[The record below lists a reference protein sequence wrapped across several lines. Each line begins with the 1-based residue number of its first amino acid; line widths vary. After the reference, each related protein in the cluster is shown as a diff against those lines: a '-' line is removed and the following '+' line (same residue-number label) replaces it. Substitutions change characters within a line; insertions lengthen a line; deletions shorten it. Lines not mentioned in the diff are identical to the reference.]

1 MRFPVKRVVSAHL
14 LVRLLIALL
23 ASAGPASALGEGD
36 DAADF
41 EAPMLHSDRTV
52 ALSDHLGKVVY
63 LDFWAS
69 WCDPCR
75 IAIPEI
81 EKLRTEFPKEDFQV
95 LAVNLDKSV
104 KKATKFL
111 KKNPVGY
118 PSLTDPKG
126 KVPRMFGL
134 ETMPTSYLIDRNGVI
149 RYVHKGFRKGDMEEI
164 RAQIAKLVEAK

>member
-1 MRFPVKRVVSAHL
+1 MKTIVSTHVLAPL
-14 LVRLLIALL
+14 PIFLGIWLLI
-23 ASAGPASALGEGD
+23 SAGPAGALGEGD
-36 DAADF
+36 NAVDF
-41 EAPMLHSDRTV
+41 RAPTLRSDQIV

-81 EKLRTEFPKEDFQV
+81 EKLRSEFPKKDFQV

-111 KKNPVGY
+111 KKNPVSY

-134 ETMPTSYLIDRNGVI
+134 ETMPTSYLIDREGVI

-164 RAQIAKLVEAK
+164 RAQIAKLVGEK